1 LVQHSQTAS
10 EGVRNIKILLVEDNP
25 GDARLIQ
32 EMLKEEKISA
42 ENIEHVDRL
51 SKGRT
56 RLAEGAIDAVL
67 LDLGLPDSQ
76 GLDTFEKVHSAA
88 PHVPIVILTGFKDDA
103 QGVEAVRRGAQD
115 YLSKGK
121 LDGPLLARA
130 LTYAVERRK
139 LDEAIK
145 RQAALIDLSPDA
157 IIIKDPDDAITF
169 WSFGAEKM
177 YGYTKDEAIGK
188 KNHALLKTKFSS
200 PFETIEEQLRKD
212 GKWSG
217 ELGHETKSGRELSIQ
232 SYWLAK
238 FDEKCKILEIF
249 ESNVDITERK
259 NAERLAAIGATAG
272 MVGHDIRNPL
282 QTIAGEVFLAQSA
295 LVGLPDGESKANLK
309 ESLDIIEHQTE
320 YVNKIV
326 QDLQDYAKPIKP
338 IAKEIDLHDVCREL
352 LSKAKIPEN
361 VSVSC
366 QVEPMARQLFS
377 DPDILKRVMINLVN
391 NAVQAMPEGGKLYI
405 KAYLDGSDT
414 VLVVDDTGCGIPQ
427 DVGAKLFTPL
437 FTTKA
442 KGQGFGLAVVK
453 RMTDALGGTVKFESE
468 VGKGTKFFVRLPKT
482 KNE

>member
-1 LVQHSQTAS
+1 L
-10 EGVRNIKILLVEDNP
+10 IEDNP
-25 GDARLIQ
+25 GDVRLIQ
-32 EMLKEEKISA
+32 EILKEEGFGV

-51 SKGRT
+51 AKART
-56 RLAEGAIDAVL
+56 RLAEGTVDAVL

-76 GLDTFEKVHSAA
+76 GLATFEKVHSAA
-88 PHVPIVILTGFKDDA
+88 PRVPVVILTGLKDA
-103 QGVEAVRRGAQD
+103 TQGVEAVRKGAQD
-115 YLSKGK
+115 YINKGK

-130 LTYAVERRK
+130 LTYAVERKK
-139 LDEAIK
+139 LDEAIQ
-145 RQAALIDLSPDA
+145 RQAELIDLSPDA
-157 IIIKDPDDAITF
+157 IMIKKPDDTIIF
-169 WSFGAEKM
+169 WSLGAEKV
-177 YGYTKDEAIGK
+177 YGYTKAEAIGK
-188 KNHALLKTKFSS
+188 KTRVLFRTKFSS
-200 PFETIEEQLRKD
+200 PMESIEDQLKKE

-217 ELGHETKSGRELSIQ
+217 ELCHETKSGGELSIQ
-232 SYWLAK
+232 SYWRAR
-238 FDEKCKILEIF
+238 FDENCNVLEIF

-295 LVGLPDGESKANLK
+295 VAGLPDGESKANLK

-338 IAKEIDLHDVCREL
+338 IAKEIDLHDVCEEL

-391 NAVQAMPEGGKLYI
+391 NAVQAMPEGGKLYV

-414 VLVVDDTGCGIPQ
+414 VLVVEDTGCGISQ

-482 KNE
+482 KSK

>member
-1 LVQHSQTAS
+1 L
-10 EGVRNIKILLVEDNP
+10 IEDNP
-25 GDARLIQ
+25 GDARLIL
-32 EMLKEEKISA
+32 EMLKEEKFPV
-42 ENIEHVDRL
+42 ENIEHVERL
-51 SKGRT
+51 SKGRS

-76 GLDTFEKVHSAA
+76 GLATFEKIHSAA
-88 PHVPIVILTGFKDDA
+88 PQVPIVILTGLKDDA

-115 YLSKGK
+115 YLSKGR
-121 LDGPLLARA
+121 LDSPLLARA
-130 LTYAVERRK
+130 ITYAVERKK
-139 LDEAIK
+139 LDEAVQ

-157 IIIKDPDDAITF
+157 IVIKNLDDIITF
-169 WSFGAEKM
+169 WSLGAEKM
-177 YGYTKDEAIGK
+177 YGYAKDEALGK
-188 KNHALLKTKFSS
+188 KTRMLFKTKIAS
-200 PFETIEEQLRKD
+200 PFENIEKQLRKE

-217 ELGHETKSGRELSIQ
+217 ELCHETKSGRELSIQ

-238 FDEKCKILEIF
+238 FDEKHNIVEIF

-295 LVGLPDGESKANLK
+295 LKDFPESESKISIK

-338 IAKEIDLHDVCREL
+338 AVKEIDLQNVCGEL
-352 LSKAKIPEN
+352 LSKAKVPEN

-366 QVEPMARQLFS
+366 QVEPEARKLLS
-377 DPDILKRVMINLVN
+377 DPDILKRVMINLVT

-453 RMTDALGGTVKFESE
+453 RMTDALGGTVKYESE

-482 KNE
+482 KSD

>member
-1 LVQHSQTAS
+1 
-10 EGVRNIKILLVEDNP
+10 
-25 GDARLIQ
+25 
-32 EMLKEEKISA
+32 MLKEEKFSA
-42 ENIEHVDRL
+42 ENLEHVERL
-51 SKGRT
+51 STARSL
-56 RLAEGAIDAVL
+56 LAEGATDVVL

-76 GLDTFEKVHSAA
+76 GLDTFEKVHSAH
-88 PHVPIVILTGFKDDA
+88 PQVPIVILTGLKDDTQA
-103 QGVEAVRRGAQD
+103 VEAVRRGAQD

-130 LTYAVERRK
+130 LKYAVERKK
-139 LDEAIK
+139 LDEAVQ
-145 RQAALIDLSPDA
+145 RQADLIDLSPDA
-157 IIIKDPDDAITF
+157 IITKKPDDTVTF
-169 WSFGAEKM
+169 WSLGAEKM
-177 YGYTKDEAIGK
+177 YGYTRAEALGK
-188 KNHALLKTKFSS
+188 KTRALFRTKFSS
-200 PFETIEEQLRKD
+200 QMENIEERLKKE

-217 ELGHETKSGRELSIQ
+217 ELCHETKSGCELSIQ
-232 SYWLAK
+232 SYWQAR
-238 FDEKCKILEIF
+238 FDENGNMLEIF

-282 QTIAGEVFLAQSA
+282 QTIAGEVFLAQGA
-295 LVGLPDGESKANLK
+295 LVGVPDGDCKASLE

-338 IAKEIDLHDVCREL
+338 VIKEVDLENVCEEL
-352 LSKAKIPEN
+352 LSKAKVPQN

-366 QVEPMARQLFS
+366 QVEPEVKLLLS
-377 DPDILKRVMINLVN
+377 DPDIIKRVMVNLVT
-391 NAVQAMPEGGKLYI
+391 NAVQAMPKGGKLCI

-468 VGKGTKFFVRLPKT
+468 VGKGTKFFVRLPKA
-482 KNE
+482 KSE